1 MHSRSMSFSVIL
13 SKFFKIYDSF
23 GSKTWNNCTMSL
35 LERYDL
41 QKVDSRARQKRL
53 LLASCVISRR
63 IIPYSM
69 VYDVVS
75 MCNQIYFL

>member
-41 QKVDSRARQKRL
+41 QKVDSRARQKRFQKNHSIL
-53 LLASCVISRR
+53 YGIRCCEYVQSNILFVTTI
-63 IIPYSM
+63 M
-69 VYDVVS
+69 
-75 MCNQIYFL
+75 